1 VKRKNI
7 FQGKVKPQAHYLHT
21 MTGDNGKE
29 FAEHKTI
36 SQMVGIDF
44 FFAKPYHSWKLGANE
59 NADGLIRPY
68 FHKGIS
74 FEK

>member
-1 VKRKNI
+1 
-7 FQGKVKPQAHYLHT
+7 
-21 MTGDNGKE
+21 MTSDNGKE
-29 FAEHKTI
+29 FGEHKTI

-44 FFAKPYHSWKLGANE
+44 FFAKPYHSCERGANE

-68 FHKGIS
+68 FHKGTS

>member
-1 VKRKNI
+1 
-7 FQGKVKPQAHYLHT
+7 
-21 MTGDNGKE
+21 
-29 FAEHKTI
+29 
-36 SQMVGIDF
+36 MVGIDF
-44 FFAKPYHSWKLGANE
+44 FFAKPYHSWERGANE